1 MPRVTH
7 SHRNQQAART
17 LAAAETCFARHG
29 FHAAS
34 MDEIIAEAGM
44 SSSTV
49 YRYFPQGKRSLI
61 QTVLEQATDPVV
73 EWIAD
78 LAAREQ
84 VPDLEEA
91 FLEGVGYVWALE
103 GEPGRM
109 ALLVSIWAELAREP
123 RLYDVGSR
131 ERYQQVRGR
140 IVSLVRRWQ
149 DAGAVTTAIA
159 PEQAAAV
166 IHTTV
171 MGLIVQRALVGEGT
185 QDDVAAA
192 AGGIARLLAP

>member
-1 MPRVTH
+1 MPRVTQ
-7 SHRNQQAART
+7 SHRDQQAARI
-17 LAAAETCFARHG
+17 LVAAETCFARHG

-109 ALLVSIWAELAREP
+109 VLLVSIWAELAREP